1 MDIHSDIHSPPRDY
15 TQSYPQPR
23 DASSTVPLEGGSAR
37 TNLADEERAVSW
49 RNGVVCFV
57 RWPGRRRKVN
67 PFVARFRP
75 VLGIFGRTLPGGS
88 VSRETSAVA
97 ATPTAYFTPSNIL
110 GYSHLRPFRP
120 RCPPIFPQSY
130 PQQYPPANWLS
141 EPVVMAAKFDLGRY
155 RFNPLRQTRNRRYRV
170 LEITGDSSMTSTLR
184 RHAVSRRYLLTVL
197 PVLILAM
204 PYKPDEQ
211 LPSRYRRPRLRVQP
225 PRAGEP
231 ASGVWSPPCGSAVHV
246 LGSKIR
252 TRFSPGRRPGAGV
265 RGPVSVVR
273 RPASGGKCPGAGIRR
288 PGASVRGPASD
299 SGFRFRS
306 SEVRGP
312 KSEVVGETLHCAALK
327 RPCLLGA
334 EIRQLAL
341 GLQQACCPRLP
352 ALCASSNITSQDWAA
367 DPDTWRLPQI
377 STAHENKRPRPSHGQ
392 FVQATDAPAEHDD
405 PIESTLAR
413 TSRGSAARNES
424 RLVGRCS
431 AGSALGR

>member
-1 MDIHSDIHSPPRDY
+1 MRGYPLWLSTAISTVLQEIAHSLIHSLAMPHQQFPLRAGRPGPISQMRRGPSRGETELLVFLDGRAAGGKLTHLWRDFGQFWGYMAALCPAAAFHVKQALSRLLPPLTSP
-15 TQSYPQPR
+15 
-23 DASSTVPLEGGSAR
+23 
-37 TNLADEERAVSW
+37 
-49 RNGVVCFV
+49 
-57 RWPGRRRKVN
+57 
-67 PFVARFRP
+67 
-75 VLGIFGRTLPGGS
+75 
-88 VSRETSAVA
+88 
-97 ATPTAYFTPSNIL
+97 PSNIL

-141 EPVVMAAKFDLGRY
+141 EPVVMAAKFALGRY

-197 PVLILAM
+197 PVSTLAM

-273 RPASGGKCPGAGIRR
+273 RPASGVRGQVSGGRHPASGGQRPWSGIRLWV
-288 PGASVRGPASD
+288 SV
-299 SGFRFRS
+299 
-306 SEVRGP
+306 SE
-312 KSEVVGETLHCAALK
+312 L
-327 RPCLLGA
+327 
-334 EIRQLAL
+334 
-341 GLQQACCPRLP
+341 
-352 ALCASSNITSQDWAA
+352 
-367 DPDTWRLPQI
+367 
-377 STAHENKRPRPSHGQ
+377 
-392 FVQATDAPAEHDD
+392 
-405 PIESTLAR
+405 
-413 TSRGSAARNES
+413 
-424 RLVGRCS
+424 
-431 AGSALGR
+431 